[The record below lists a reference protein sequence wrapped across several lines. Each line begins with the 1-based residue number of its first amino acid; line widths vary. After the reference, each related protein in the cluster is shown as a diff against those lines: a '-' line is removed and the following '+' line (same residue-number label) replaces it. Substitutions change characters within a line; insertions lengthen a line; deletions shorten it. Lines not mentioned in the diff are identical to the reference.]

1 MTCETV
7 SEMNDRSDPGS
18 LIDDLEAI
26 RKSLDRIAQSEPVIP
41 VLEEVVDKSTPR
53 HINPDNPFLSSQS
66 LSELIRI
73 RNEAE
78 VKSAEELARLAP
90 LRPVR
95 PTKTPTPSS
104 APDPVQITGQLQ
116 ELCASW
122 VDEALDHY
130 LEVFEQELRARLEQD
145 VRTLVEQWYQ
155 QHNLPVPESFQTAPT
170 PKSSEDSP

>member
-1 MTCETV
+1 M
-7 SEMNDRSDPGS
+7 SDPSNPGS

-41 VLEEVVDKSTPR
+41 VLEEIVDKKTPR
-53 HINPDNPFLSSQS
+53 HLNPDNPFLSSQS

-95 PTKTPTPSS
+95 PAKQPDHPR
-104 APDPVQITGQLQ
+104 APDPEQITQQLQ

-122 VDEALDHY
+122 VDEALNHY
-130 LEVFEQELRARLEQD
+130 LDVFEQELRTRLEQD
-145 VRTLVEQWYQ
+145 VRTLVAQWYQ
-155 QHNLPVPESFQTAPT
+155 QNNLPLPEAFKPETDPN
-170 PKSSEDSP
+170 SSP

>member
-1 MTCETV
+1 M
-7 SEMNDRSDPGS
+7 SDPSNPGS
-18 LIDDLEAI
+18 LLDDLEAI

-41 VLEEVVDKSTPR
+41 VLEEIVDKKTPR
-53 HINPDNPFLSSQS
+53 HLNPDNPFLSSHS

-90 LRPVR
+90 LRPIR
-95 PTKTPTPSS
+95 QTKQPEQPK
-104 APDPVQITGQLQ
+104 APDPDQITQQLQ

-130 LEVFEQELRARLEQD
+130 VEVFEQELRVRLEQD
-145 VRTLVEQWYQ
+145 VRTLVGQWYQ
-155 QHNLPVPESFQTAPT
+155 QNNLPLPESFQPR
-170 PKSSEDSP
+170 SDLNNSDDSP

>member
-1 MTCETV
+1 
-7 SEMNDRSDPGS
+7 MNDQSNPGS
-18 LIDDLEAI
+18 LISDLEAI

-41 VLEEVVDKSTPR
+41 VLEEVVDKKTPR
-53 HINPDNPFLSSQS
+53 HINPDNPFLSSHS

-95 PTKTPTPSS
+95 QAKQPDLPR
-104 APDPVQITGQLQ
+104 APDPDQITQQLQ

-145 VRTLVEQWYQ
+145 VRTLVGQWYQ
-155 QHNLPVPESFQTAPT
+155 QNNLPLPEAFNPESDPN
-170 PKSSEDSP
+170 SSDDSP

>member
-1 MTCETV
+1 
-7 SEMNDRSDPGS
+7 MNDRSDPGS

-41 VLEEVVDKSTPR
+41 VLEEVVDKTTPR
-53 HINPDNPFLSSQS
+53 HINPNNPFLSSHS

-95 PTKTPTPSS
+95 SAEAPRPPK
-104 APDPVQITGQLQ
+104 APDPEQVTRQLQ

-155 QHNLPVPESFQTAPT
+155 QHNLPLPKPFHTASDPN
-170 PKSSEDSP
+170 KGEDSP